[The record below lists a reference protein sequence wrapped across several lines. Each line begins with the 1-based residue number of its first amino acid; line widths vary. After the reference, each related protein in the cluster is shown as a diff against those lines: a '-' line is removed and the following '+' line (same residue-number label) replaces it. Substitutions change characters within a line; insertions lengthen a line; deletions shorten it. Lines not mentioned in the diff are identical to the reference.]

1 MKRFAGLL
9 VLIFTGVSQAAVHT
23 VLEPRLV
30 DEMET
35 VQLIL
40 RIDGQAQAQAPDLA
54 PLEEDFEVLGSQ
66 TSSRISSINGRTTAM
81 VEYQINLRPKHTGE
95 IRVPSIEVGGER
107 SEAVT
112 LMVRPLDP
120 GLRQTIEN
128 MVFFETEISTNP
140 VYVQAETVLIRRL
153 FYSNGVQIYSDL
165 PGVPD
170 LPDAVVI
177 PLGETR
183 SYSTIRGGLRYGVIE
198 QRFAL
203 FAERSGPLEIEPISV
218 TSSVRLTSGGRIRRS
233 GIRVSTEAITLDVLP
248 IPDSYP
254 PGVPWL
260 PARNLQLSQAWQ
272 PERTD
277 IDVGSQLHLTM
288 RLKVEGNTSSAIPPL
303 GLSLPDTHFKLYP
316 EAPQLEES
324 TAADSVTGSRTQ
336 RYALIPTAPGKV
348 SLAPVSVTWW
358 DTVAD
363 QVRTASLEA
372 KELTI
377 EGEAVFEEPPAT
389 SDAAAAPAAPA
400 EAAATP
406 VPATGGPASLL
417 PWRSVA
423 LTTAALLLLAA
434 LAYAAYRLVPNDL
447 RSSKMH
453 PQQADFRSLEKALR
467 GADLLAIRR
476 TLLDFLHKL
485 YGGSVQ
491 DALQQFR
498 RLPGAAEQL
507 DALDALLYQADP
519 DRPGATAFST
529 EVLRELLSVARR
541 EARRHTGRRTRR
553 KALDQLPPLSA

>member
-1 MKRFAGLL
+1 MKRCSALLLLLLAG
-9 VLIFTGVSQAAVHT
+9 FSQAAVHT

-40 RIDGQAQAQAPDLA
+40 RIDGQAQAQAPDLT
-54 PLEEDFEVLGSQ
+54 PLEADFEVLGSQ

-81 VEYQINLRPKHTGE
+81 VEYQINLRPKRTGE
-95 IRVPSIEVGGER
+95 ILVPAIEVGGER
-107 SEAVT
+107 SEALT

-128 MVFFETEISTNP
+128 MVFFETEVTTNP

-254 PGVPWL
+254 QGTPWL
-260 PARNLQLSQAWQ
+260 PARNLELSQSWQ
-272 PERTD
+272 PERAD
-277 IDVGSQLHLTM
+277 VDVGSQLQLTIQ
-288 RLKVEGNTSSAIPPL
+288 LKVEGNTSSAIPPL
-303 GLSLPDTHFKLYP
+303 GLRLPDSHFKLYP
-316 EAPQLEES
+316 EAPRLEES
-324 TAADSVTGSRTQ
+324 AAEDSLTGSRTQ
-336 RYALIPTAPGKV
+336 RYALIPTAPGTV
-348 SLAPVSVTWW
+348 SLAPVTVTWW
-358 DTVAD
+358 DTVSN
-363 QVRTASLEA
+363 QVRTASLAA

-377 EGEAVFEEPPAT
+377 HGEAVAEEPAQT
-389 SDAAAAPAAPA
+389 REDTTAAAAPAESATTREPAPA
-400 EAAATP
+400 P
-406 VPATGGPASLL
+406 MDSLL
-417 PWRSVA
+417 PWRTIA
-423 LTTAALLLLAA
+423 LTAAALFLLAA
-434 LAYAAYRLVPNDL
+434 LAWAARWLARRLPQ
-447 RSSKMH
+447 SSGRHARHAELK
-453 PQQADFRSLEKALR
+453 SLEKAIR
-467 GADLLAIRR
+467 ENDLPAIRR
-476 TLLDFLHKL
+476 ALLDVLHHL
-485 YGGSVQ
+485 YGCSTH

-507 DALDALLYQADP
+507 DALDTALYQAGPERP
-519 DRPGATAFST
+519 DAAVFDGAALRRLLTAARKQARPQA
-529 EVLRELLSVARR
+529 
-541 EARRHTGRRTRR
+541 GRRSRR